1 MSLAPTS
8 GCHKQHIECV
18 LTWIPSEHMNKH
30 NINLTFILLLLSE
43 TEVFNMKNWNSLDRT
58 IASLET
64 WATFVRDVVI
74 NEQTDISVAG
84 K

>member
-1 MSLAPTS
+1 
-8 GCHKQHIECV
+8 
-18 LTWIPSEHMNKH
+18 MNKH

>member
-1 MSLAPTS
+1 
-8 GCHKQHIECV
+8 
-18 LTWIPSEHMNKH
+18 MNKH

-64 WATFVRDVVI
+64 WATFVRDAVI